1 MNQYQPLSL
10 ILPLMHII
18 IHDYPT
24 IYHPCLL
31 TKNTYSAFFM
41 LEIIFQ
47 TGKPWVYP
55 RLAAMGPQ
63 VLNLAHNQLEVR
75 GLEIVV
81 QARSAGS
88 AGGFTRARKP

>member
-1 MNQYQPLSL
+1 M
-10 ILPLMHII
+10 II
-18 IHDYPT
+18 DKKHVFRVFHVGDHFP
-24 IYHPCLL
+24 
-31 TKNTYSAFFM
+31 NR
-41 LEIIFQ
+41 
-47 TGKPWVYP
+47 KPWVYP
-55 RLAAMGPQ
+55 MLAAMGPQ